1 MSTRYGPPE
10 VVTVREWPDPQVGP
24 GDVLVRVHAG
34 TVNRTDCGF
43 RGAKP
48 FVIRAFSGLR
58 APRANVWGTEYAG
71 VVEEVGEDVT
81 GFRLGDRV
89 FGYGEKRFG
98 GHGELAAV
106 DAGSMLAHIPGGV
119 SFEEAAAATEGG
131 HYALGFIARTGV
143 QPGQKVM
150 VYGATGAI
158 GSAAVQLLVDLG
170 VDLTAVCGTEHVGL
184 VAGLGAARVI
194 DYQSEDF
201 TRAGDDFDVVID
213 AVGKSTF
220 AACRPLLTSSGS
232 YVSSDL
238 GPWGQNPL
246 LALVTPALPGRRVHF
261 PVPKENPG
269 IIEHLRSR
277 LESGAYRPVI
287 DRRYPL
293 EDIVEAWRYVE
304 TGQKVG
310 NVVITMP
317 AASA

>member
-1 MSTRYGPPE
+1 MVQET
-10 VVTVREWPDPQVGP
+10 PDPPVGP

-58 APRANVWGTEYAG
+58 APRVRVWGTEYAG
-71 VVEEVGEDVT
+71 VVESVGEGVT
-81 GFRLGDRV
+81 VFAPGERV

-98 GHGELAAV
+98 GHGELACV
-106 DAGSMLAHIPGGV
+106 DAASMLARIPDGV
-119 SFEEAAAATEGG
+119 TFEQAAAATEGG
-131 HYALGFIARTGV
+131 HYALGFFERTGIE
-143 QPGQKVM
+143 PGQKVM

-170 VDLTAVCGTEHVGL
+170 ADVTTVCGTDQVDL
-184 VAGLGAARVI
+184 VAGLGPQRVI

-201 TRAGDDFDVVID
+201 TAAGDDYDVVLD

-220 AACRPLLTSSGS
+220 GACRPLLKPSGC

-246 LALVTPALPGRRVHF
+246 LALVTPALPVQRVHF
-261 PVPKENPG
+261 PIPKESPG
-269 IIEHLRSR
+269 IMEHLRSR
-277 LESGAYRPVI
+277 LESGAFRPVI
-287 DRRYPL
+287 DRTYPL
-293 EDIVEAWRYVE
+293 EDIVAAWRYVE

-310 NVVITMP
+310 NVVITLP
-317 AASA
+317 ALNERP